1 MHLEMEGNQGNCVE
15 AYARYGISVLVENIG
30 LARTGPFIVDLN
42 NTQQQVDDGL
52 AAGQHIQLHFTGT
65 SPSGRYEAAAD
76 STNQIV
82 EREENNNTLTFL
94 VPTPTSLLLCTST
107 PTPTP

>member
-1 MHLEMEGNQGNCVE
+1 MYLEMEGSQGNCVE

-30 LARTGPFIVDLN
+30 LASAGPFVVDLS
-42 NTQQQVDDGL
+42 NTREQVDEGL

-65 SPSGRYEAAAD
+65 TPSGRYEASAD
-76 STNQIV
+76 SMNQIV

-94 VPTPTSLLLCTST
+94 APTPTPPLACTST